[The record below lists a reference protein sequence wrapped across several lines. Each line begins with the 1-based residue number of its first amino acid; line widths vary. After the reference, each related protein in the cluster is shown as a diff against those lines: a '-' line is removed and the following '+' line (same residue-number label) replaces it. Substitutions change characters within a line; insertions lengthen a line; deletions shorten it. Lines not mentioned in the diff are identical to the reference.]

1 MSLKKQQN
9 KKNRNE
15 NIRLEYA
22 QMFFNEGLR
31 DEVIF
36 ERLGNKYFLDPSTIY
51 RIVIEKE
58 GKPDGDINQLNLF
71 SDGSK
76 EDNSEE

>member
-36 ERLGNKYFLDPSTIY
+36 DRLGSKYFLDPGTIY
-51 RIVIEKE
+51 RIVIEKD
-58 GKPDGDINQLNLF
+58 GKPEGDINQLNLF
-71 SDGSK
+71 GNDSK
-76 EDNSEE
+76 EDSSEE